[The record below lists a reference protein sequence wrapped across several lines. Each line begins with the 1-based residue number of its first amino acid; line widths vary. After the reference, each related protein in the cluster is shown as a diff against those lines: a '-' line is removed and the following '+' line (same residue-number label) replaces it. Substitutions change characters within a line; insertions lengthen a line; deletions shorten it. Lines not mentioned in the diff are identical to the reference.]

1 MNLQTAIMNP
11 DAYGEINTGMG
22 SYGTRKYNV
31 QLGSGI
37 LDSGWQFEGRLS
49 KIESDGYIDRASS
62 DLKSFYLSASHHGE
76 NSLLKADVFSGQE
89 VTYQAWNGV
98 PEPILNDDADELER
112 YINVLFMGDDDAE
125 YLRSNLGN
133 RQFNEFSYDNQVDN
147 YQQDHYQIHYS
158 HHLQD
163 NWTANAS
170 LHYTYGRGYFEQF
183 RTDDALSTYSI
194 DPVEVG
200 DETITSSDL
209 VRRRWLDNHFY
220 GGVFSTQI
228 ESENRWYITFGG
240 GYNEYDGDHFG
251 EVIWARFAGDSDLG
265 DHYYDNTGFKKDFNI
280 YGKLNYYLNTQLN
293 AYADLQYRNVGYR
306 FLGKRVDQQ
315 TQEIFDV
322 TQNDQIRFLNP
333 KAGLVYRFADDQRVF
348 ASFSTGGKEP
358 TRSDYVDSSPESRP
372 DAERLYDYEVGYSGQ
387 FDLFEA
393 GINLYYMQYKD
404 QLILTGAVNDVGA
417 YIRENVPDSYR
428 AGVELQSSVYF
439 TPDFQWSG
447 NATFSRNKIDNYS
460 QFIDDYDEGGQA
472 ERQFEDVDIAFS
484 PNLTASSVFT
494 YRFGGLTSELI
505 SSYVSRQYLDNTQT
519 ESRSINPYWVN
530 DLRFTYDIPNPPFV
544 NAVTASLQVN
554 NLLNEKY
561 VSNGYT
567 FGFISGGEQHFN
579 YYYPQAERNVL
590 MNLKVRF

>member
-1 MNLQTAIMNP
+1 MYKTITFLFLLILSAPRLNAQTLEGRVTDQSTQEPLEGATIVETGTSNGTVTDRDGTFSLILTDRTGTITVRFLGYRTQQLPVSGTNRNLEVELEPHSIMTGEVFVSALRVDDSTPIAYSNISREDLESRNLGQDIPYLVSTSPSVVTTSDAGAGIGYTGIRVRGVDPGRINVTINGIPLNDSESHGVFWVNLPDLASSTQNIQIQRGVGTSTQGAGAFGATMNLQTAIMNP

-194 DPVEVG
+194 DPVE
-200 DETITSSDL
+200 
-209 VRRRWLDNHFY
+209 
-220 GGVFSTQI
+220 
-228 ESENRWYITFGG
+228 
-240 GYNEYDGDHFG
+240 
-251 EVIWARFAGDSDLG
+251 
-265 DHYYDNTGFKKDFNI
+265 
-280 YGKLNYYLNTQLN
+280 
-293 AYADLQYRNVGYR
+293 
-306 FLGKRVDQQ
+306 
-315 TQEIFDV
+315 
-322 TQNDQIRFLNP
+322 
-333 KAGLVYRFADDQRVF
+333 
-348 ASFSTGGKEP
+348 
-358 TRSDYVDSSPESRP
+358 
-372 DAERLYDYEVGYSGQ
+372 
-387 FDLFEA
+387 
-393 GINLYYMQYKD
+393 
-404 QLILTGAVNDVGA
+404 
-417 YIRENVPDSYR
+417 
-428 AGVELQSSVYF
+428 
-439 TPDFQWSG
+439 
-447 NATFSRNKIDNYS
+447 
-460 QFIDDYDEGGQA
+460 
-472 ERQFEDVDIAFS
+472 
-484 PNLTASSVFT
+484 
-494 YRFGGLTSELI
+494 
-505 SSYVSRQYLDNTQT
+505 
-519 ESRSINPYWVN
+519 
-530 DLRFTYDIPNPPFV
+530 
-544 NAVTASLQVN
+544 
-554 NLLNEKY
+554 
-561 VSNGYT
+561 
-567 FGFISGGEQHFN
+567 
-579 YYYPQAERNVL
+579 
-590 MNLKVRF
+590 